1 VTDRRKTEVKDSL
14 AYPLLEELLEKIPSK
29 YDLVLLAALRAK
41 QIITNQKR
49 GLNADGEYNPDLK
62 AMQTGRKPLSI
73 ALMEIQRG
81 ELPREKIFLLEYL
94 ESFRRGDEE
103 IQPPRIENPIEFT
116 REHEAPAALP
126 EYSEPTE
133 DEIDIEEI

>member
-103 IQPPRIENPIEFT
+103 IQPPRI
-116 REHEAPAALP
+116 
-126 EYSEPTE
+126 
-133 DEIDIEEI
+133 